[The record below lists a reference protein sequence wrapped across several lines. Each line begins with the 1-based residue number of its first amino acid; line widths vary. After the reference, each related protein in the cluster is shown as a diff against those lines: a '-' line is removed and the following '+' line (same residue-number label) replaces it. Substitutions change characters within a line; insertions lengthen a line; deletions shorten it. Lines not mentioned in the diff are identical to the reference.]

1 MKACG
6 IIVEY
11 NPFHNGHSYHL
22 QQSKKQSESDIIV
35 AVMSGNFLQRG
46 EPAILSK
53 WDRSRTALMGGADLV
68 IELPYLFAVSPAP
81 IFAQSSVFLLNE
93 MGVDAICFG
102 SESGNMDSFYHT
114 ISELEKNKT
123 LYDQSFQSFI
133 KQGYSFPKASSL
145 AADSLMLS
153 SNTLDLA
160 KPNNILGIEYV
171 KAILDQEFPIKP
183 NTIKRIGA
191 AYHEDQITAHK
202 IASATA
208 IRKTLF
214 ESENIST
221 NEIKE
226 AVPDYTRDILE
237 SHLQETGQFTTWESL
252 YPILRYKLLSS
263 TPEQLSELYETEE
276 GLEHR
281 LRSVISGA
289 NNFHEFMAALK
300 TKRYTWTRLQR
311 MCLHILHNIK
321 KETAA
326 EWVRKGPPYI
336 RILGMSSEGQRYLR
350 MRKKEVTVPIVT
362 TVSQYSHP
370 MLELEQR
377 VSSIYYAGYPQAVLS
392 KKIKEEYSTPP
403 LRFDRSKGLF
413 L

>member
-22 QQSKKQSESDIIV
+22 QQSKKQTESDIIV

-53 WDRSRTALMGGADLV
+53 WERTRTALMGGADLV

-81 IFAQSSVFLLNE
+81 VFAQSSVILLNE

-114 ISELEKNKT
+114 ISELEKQKT
-123 LYDQSFQSFI
+123 LYDDSFRSYI
-133 KQGYSFPKASSL
+133 KQGHSYPKASSL
-145 AADSLMLS
+145 AAGALSLGDQV
-153 SNTLDLA
+153 LDLS

-171 KAILDQEFPIKP
+171 KSILSHQFPIRP
-183 NTIKRIGA
+183 ETIKRIGA
-191 AYHEDQITAHK
+191 AYHDDQITAHK

-208 IRKTLF
+208 IRKTLL
-214 ESENIST
+214 ESEKIDIT
-221 NEIKE
+221 MIDE
-226 AVPDYTRDILE
+226 AVPGYTRDILIKHLKE
-237 SHLQETGQFTTWESL
+237 SGTFTTWENL
-252 YPILRYKLLSS
+252 YPLLRYKLLSS
-263 TPEQLSELYETEE
+263 TPEQLRELYETEE

-281 LRSVISGA
+281 LRSVITGT
-289 NNFHEFMAALK
+289 NDFHEFMSALK

-311 MCLHILHNIK
+311 MCLHILHNVNK
-321 KETAA
+321 RAAA
-326 EWVRKGPPYI
+326 EWISQKPPYI
-336 RILGMSSEGQRYLR
+336 RILGMSDEGQQYLKT
-350 MRKKEVTVPIVT
+350 RKNEVNVPIVS
-362 TVSQYSHP
+362 TVSQHNHP

-377 VSSIYYAGYPQAVLS
+377 VSSIYYAGYPQSVLT

-403 LRFDRSKGLF
+403 LRYDRSRSLF
-413 L
+413 Q